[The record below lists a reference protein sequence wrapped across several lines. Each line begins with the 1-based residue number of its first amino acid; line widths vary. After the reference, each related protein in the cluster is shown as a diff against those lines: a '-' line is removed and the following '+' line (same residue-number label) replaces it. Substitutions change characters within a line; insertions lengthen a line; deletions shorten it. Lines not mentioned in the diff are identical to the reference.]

1 MVWFTVWI
9 KPLRRLQVQGVQAR
23 ARANQQPERDVDFL
37 SLFKDRSGSL
47 WIGCEEFLDKFDPV
61 SETFTHYRI
70 DANTAHGEMAP
81 VTHISQD
88 HVGMLW
94 LSTRNGLFRFNSS
107 TGEVKHFGHDPNDPS
122 SLGDNDIQPTG
133 EDRAG
138 RFWVT
143 TSQNLEEF
151 DRRTGKVKRHVVLGE
166 SGVGLWFHEDHFG
179 VFWIIYGSDGQI
191 ATFDRSANK
200 LIRYKLEWGNGLGNR
215 INQAYAMLEDQQG
228 TMWFGTGAGLL
239 KFDREHRRFIS
250 YSHRPYDSNSL
261 SGNRVMALFQDRE
274 GNIGPACTR

>member
-1 MVWFTVWI
+1 MLI
-9 KPLRRLQVQGVQAR
+9 S
-23 ARANQQPERDVDFL
+23 

-88 HVGMLW
+88 YLGMLW
-94 LSTRNGLFRFNSS
+94 LSTSNGLFQFNASA
-107 TGEVKHFGHDPNDPS
+107 GEVNHFGRDPNDLS
-122 SLGDNDIQPTG
+122 SLGDNDIQSTG

-151 DRRTGKVKRHVVLGE
+151 DRRTGRVKRHIVLGE
-166 SGVGLWFHEDHFG
+166 SGVGLWFHEDHPG
-179 VFWIIYGSDGQI
+179 VF
-191 ATFDRSANK
+191 
-200 LIRYKLEWGNGLGNR
+200 
-215 INQAYAMLEDQQG
+215 
-228 TMWFGTGAGLL
+228 
-239 KFDREHRRFIS
+239 
-250 YSHRPYDSNSL
+250 
-261 SGNRVMALFQDRE
+261 
-274 GNIGPACTR
+274 

>member
-1 MVWFTVWI
+1 MI
-9 KPLRRLQVQGVQAR
+9 
-23 ARANQQPERDVDFL
+23 
-37 SLFKDRSGSL
+37 RSREHL
-47 WIGCEEFLDKFDPV
+47 LP
-61 SETFTHYRI
+61 HH
-70 DANTAHGEMAP
+70 ANTAHGEMAP
-81 VTHISQD
+81 SPTSARITGVCCGCQP
-88 HVGMLW
+88 
-94 LSTRNGLFRFNSS
+94 NGLFRFNSN

-122 SLGDNDIQPTG
+122 SLGDNDIQSTG
-133 EDRAG
+133 EDRGG

-151 DRRTGKVKRHVVLGE
+151 DRRTGKVKRHIVLGE
-166 SGVGLWFHEDHFG
+166 SGVGLWFHEDQSG

-200 LIRYKLEWGNGLGNR
+200 LIHYKLDWMNGLGNR

-250 YSHRPYDSNSL
+250 YSHRPYDPTSL
-261 SGNRVMALFQDRE
+261 AGNRVMALFQDSE
-274 GNIGPACTR
+274 GNFGPACTR

>member
-1 MVWFTVWI
+1 
-9 KPLRRLQVQGVQAR
+9 
-23 ARANQQPERDVDFL
+23 
-37 SLFKDRSGSL
+37 
-47 WIGCEEFLDKFDPV
+47 
-61 SETFTHYRI
+61 
-70 DANTAHGEMAP
+70 
-81 VTHISQD
+81 
-88 HVGMLW
+88 MLW

-166 SGVGLWFHEDHFG
+166 SGVGLWFHEDHSG